1 MVILMQ
7 HNTKSSRTNAAGYLD
22 PTAATAIANVTAEE
36 KSLNLLIYVLK
47 YIIERSGFELVG
59 RIVLKNK
66 ESGRVY
72 R

>member
-1 MVILMQ
+1 MQ
-7 HNTKSSRTNAAGYLD
+7 HNPKSNNTNAAGYLD

-36 KSLNLLIYVLK
+36 KSLNVLIYVLK
-47 YIIERSGFELVG
+47 YIIEHSGFELVG
-59 RIVLKNK
+59 RITLRNK

>member
-1 MVILMQ
+1 MQ
-7 HNTKSSRTNAAGYLD
+7 HNPKSNNTNAAGYLD
-22 PTAATAIANVTAEE
+22 PTAATAIANVTTEE

-47 YIIERSGFELVG
+47 YIIDRAGFELVG
-59 RIVLKNK
+59 RITLRNK

>member
-1 MVILMQ
+1 MQ
-7 HNTKSSRTNAAGYLD
+7 HNPKSNNTNAAGYLD
-22 PTAATAIANVTAEE
+22 PTASAAIENVTAEE

-47 YIIERSGFELVG
+47 YIIDRSGFELVG